1 MEPQDVIL
9 GIDLG
14 STSTRAAIYVG
25 APLESLHF
33 VQNVSTNQRLPF
45 GDFTSACYPFDDG
58 PAYVGVEPNPDR
70 DSISMKYGFY
80 LLAGASD
87 DLLNQ
92 YNVMSPLLQYRNDRN
107 FCDKIRSAIKS
118 LLEDIWQRVQL
129 MCHQK
134 HWEISAI
141 SLTIPSQWTLEFEE
155 VYRNLASEAFR
166 FSPEK
171 ITFVTEA
178 EALTHYICHD
188 RPGILQPQHPDESGN
203 SRLILLLDFGGHN
216 MNSCILAISYANKDS
231 PSFFLSD
238 KPKAAAGGSE
248 QWEYYIANTCID
260 LIRLVLD
267 PGRRLAQYEKQILLD
282 KFHSSMSSLMG
293 AKETKPFTW
302 MFRGLDGK
310 DMMAH
315 LSADIVERNF
325 LKALK
330 NPEALAK
337 LQIQTISKLSEGKA
351 RVLVTGGT
359 SRSGY
364 FQRQIAELCRAHGLT
379 EPEFIESWGVAY
391 FHARIAEGAA
401 YAVAHPLSVES
412 FIARGA
418 GFGLQMLQGSSN
430 NSEALWDDAAEFL
443 FTYGYPEK
451 RIYRYLSG
459 NDQLKIICNPFFNRG
474 PSSLRYEDCY
484 DFMYLGRPMRGY
496 WAIEMSFYESEGQ
509 TRLQIKANRR
519 KKRGDPGF
527 RQINKSFPLY
537 VHLGARTLHPGEP
550 GQDEGDVTSQLQS
563 RLRSARN

>member
-216 MNSCILAISYANKDS
+216 M
-231 PSFFLSD
+231 
-238 KPKAAAGGSE
+238 
-248 QWEYYIANTCID
+248 WEYYIANTCID

-282 KFHSSMSSLMG
+282 KFHSSMSSLM
-293 AKETKPFTW
+293 
-302 MFRGLDGK
+302 
-310 DMMAH
+310 
-315 LSADIVERNF
+315 
-325 LKALK
+325 
-330 NPEALAK
+330 
-337 LQIQTISKLSEGKA
+337 
-351 RVLVTGGT
+351 GGT